1 MVHTRFHHP
10 VPKDK
15 ILTGDNL
22 QYERSMDSVSEFKKF
37 ILSSYEELENYS
49 DEELLAVGIKRG
61 DNNRNGGHY
70 EIRTDSALFHL
81 GIWRYAMGMHVNATQ
96 WGVLDTPVG
105 RLTGGAISASMRSLD
120 FEATDMAVGRQTSE
134 HQFSFSFEDTGI
146 DRKPVGTYIEACL
159 PHPDTKIEYD
169 EEKGQYKVNYK
180 ERDERP
186 KEILDGSAYVDY
198 CNQDGTPFKSEP
210 FVSTTYENFDSAI
223 EDIKSKTSAFQ
234 NVWNSALTALR
245 ENKKQETSTI
255 GRSK

>member
-22 QYERSMDSVSEFKKF
+22 QYEKSMDSVAEFKNF
-37 ILSSYEELENYS
+37 ILSSYEELESYS
-49 DEELLAVGIKRG
+49 DEELLAVGVKRG
-61 DNNRNGGHY
+61 DNSRNGGHY
-70 EIRTDSALFHL
+70 EICADSAEFHL
-81 GIWRYAMGMHVNATQ
+81 GIWRYGMGIRVKATQ

-120 FEATDMAVGRQTSE
+120 FEASDFAVRRQTSE
-134 HQFSFSFEDTGI
+134 HQFSFGFEDTGI

-186 KEILDGSAYVDY
+186 KPIYDGSAYVDY

-210 FVSTTYENFDSAI
+210 FVSTTYESFDSAI
-223 EDIKSKTSAFQ
+223 EDIESKTIAFQ

-245 ENKKQETSTI
+245 ENKKQETSTV
-255 GRSK
+255 GRSR